1 MRRYKEV
8 AKEHP
13 NLGMSEIGRIISTE
27 WNSMSVEE
35 KKPYME
41 LSNIDKIRYQKEK
54 IGNTSNLKN
63 EN

>member
-1 MRRYKEV
+1 MRRYKEL

-13 NLGMSEIGRIISTE
+13 NLGISEIGRLVSTE
-27 WNSMSVEE
+27 WYTMSEEE

-63 EN
+63 